1 MIAILRIS
9 INLRCGYFSLIVHT
23 GAFILRISACILR
36 ISASTSENFNLRKYY
51 HKKMAEGFAYGRT
64 LLANDVTKIPQI
76 FKKSKLSNK
85 TKAALYYRGGDGL

>member
-1 MIAILRIS
+1 
-9 INLRCGYFSLIVHT
+9 
-23 GAFILRISACILR
+23 
-36 ISASTSENFNLRKYY
+36 
-51 HKKMAEGFAYGRT
+51 MAEGFAYGRT